1 MSYDEFVS
9 SIQAAVESHLS
20 TGNMIFGIIL
30 FIAIVTG
37 IVFFALYVR
46 KEYYRKRSEID
57 DFMLEERHEKDQ
69 RCVCPCCQ
77 QSEENDRGKRSVRI
91 EAAVYWK
98 EG

>member
-20 TGNMIFGIIL
+20 TGNIIFGIIL

-57 DFMLEERHEKDQ
+57 DFMLEEHHEKDIFI
-69 RCVCPCCQ
+69 PGLT
-77 QSEENDRGKRSVRI
+77 DRKS
-91 EAAVYWK
+91 K
-98 EG
+98 EKNKPTFFEKLYKKINKDD